1 MENEPIQ
8 NKLNQNSEYL
18 SVEGLEQVKEKLIHL
33 KTIKRKE
40 IAQRL
45 EYAKGLGDLSENS
58 EYHEAK
64 EAQMENERAIL
75 ELGDILSRSVILTKA
90 GDTSFVSP
98 GSTVAVLR
106 EDSNA
111 SMRFVLVGPK
121 ETDPTGFKISYESPL
136 GQALLGR
143 KKNESVKVSTPK
155 GEIKYK
161 IIDII

>member
-1 MENEPIQ
+1 MILEP
-8 NKLNQNSEYL
+8 KSEYL
-18 SVEGLEQVKEKLIHL
+18 SAEGLAQIKEKLLHL
-33 KTIKRKE
+33 KNTKRKE

-64 EAQMENERAIL
+64 EAQMENESAIL
-75 ELGDILSRSVILTKA
+75 ESEDIIARSVVLTKRSDA
-90 GDTSFVSP
+90 SSVSF
-98 GSTVAVLR
+98 GSTVLVFR
-106 EDSNA
+106 NDTNESV
-111 SMRFVLVGPK
+111 RFVLVGPE
-121 ETDPTGFKISYESPL
+121 ETNPAGFKISYESPL

-143 KKNESVKVSTPK
+143 KKNECVKVSTPK

>member
-1 MENEPIQ
+1 MDDKLIQ
-8 NKLNQNSEYL
+8 NKLGQKSEYL
-18 SVEGLEQVKEKLIHL
+18 SAEGLEQVKEKLIHL
-33 KTIKRKE
+33 KTAQRKE

-64 EAQMENERAIL
+64 EAQMENEGAIL
-75 ELGDILSRSVILTKA
+75 ELEDVLSRSVLLTKIS
-90 GDTSFVSP
+90 DTSFVSP

-106 EDSNA
+106 EDNGA

-121 ETDPTGFKISYESPL
+121 ETDPAGFKISYESPL

-143 KKNESVKVSTPK
+143 KKNEYVKVFTPK